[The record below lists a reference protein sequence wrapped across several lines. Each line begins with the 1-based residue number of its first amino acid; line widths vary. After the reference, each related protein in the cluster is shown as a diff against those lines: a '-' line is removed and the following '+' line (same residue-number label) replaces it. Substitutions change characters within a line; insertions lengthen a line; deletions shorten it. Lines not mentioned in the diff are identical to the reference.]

1 MARGKNALGLDIGTS
16 SIKLVQLKESKK
28 GIQLASFSMAPLPS
42 EAIVDGA
49 VMNSGAVVDTIQ
61 AMVAAQKL
69 KNRECALSISG
80 HSVIIKKI
88 SLPAMTP
95 EELDESIK
103 WEAEQYIPFDVNDVY
118 LDYQILQTRPEQGQM
133 DVLLVAAK
141 KEMVDEYASVAR
153 EAGLEPVVVGID
165 CLTIQ
170 QGFELNYGYPPGET
184 IVLINIGASTINI
197 NVVANGLTT
206 FTRDIA
212 MGGNQFTE
220 ELQKQL
226 NVSYDEAEAYKLGG
240 ERGVDAESVVPQEV
254 ERVVSAVSEQMA
266 SEIHRSL
273 DFYMATSSEGRIS
286 RIYLSGG
293 SAKIPAL
300 ARTLENRIGVACEL
314 IDPFRGVQVDP
325 KLFNLDYINQVRPL
339 AAVVLGL
346 GLRKAGDFRINLLPV
361 KEARKRESGKQ
372 FLALMGIALLILVGV
387 MYYWQSETEAELA
400 RIEGQNNKITA
411 QLKEAEAKS
420 KQIALMQAEK
430 DELEKQKVVL
440 DGLLEGQAGPVKMLD
455 ELSVMLT
462 PVSDPIQK
470 LAQEKRRWNP
480 DWDPKRLWVMSFVES
495 SRKLKIQG
503 YARTNDD
510 LAEFLHRLNTS
521 KHFVEVRLNL
531 SEMVELSA
539 VPGLKLVRFD
549 VDALALYGPADVKR
563 LAAGDI
569 GAAAERKKK

>member
-1 MARGKNALGLDIGTS
+1 MARGRNALGLDIGTS

-372 FLALMGIALLILVGV
+372 FLALMGIALLILVGA

-411 QLKEAEAKS
+411 QLKDAEAKS

-480 DWDPKRLWVMSFVES
+480 DWDPKRLWIMSFVES

>member
-1 MARGKNALGLDIGTS
+1 MARGRNALGLDIGTS

-184 IVLINIGASTINI
+184 IVLINIGASTVNI

-411 QLKEAEAKS
+411 QLKEADAKS

-480 DWDPKRLWVMSFVES
+480 DWDPKRLWIMSFVES

>member
-372 FLALMGIALLILVGV
+372 FLALMGVALLILVGV

-480 DWDPKRLWVMSFVES
+480 DWDPKRLWIMSFVES

>member
-400 RIEGQNNKITA
+400 RIEGQNNKITT